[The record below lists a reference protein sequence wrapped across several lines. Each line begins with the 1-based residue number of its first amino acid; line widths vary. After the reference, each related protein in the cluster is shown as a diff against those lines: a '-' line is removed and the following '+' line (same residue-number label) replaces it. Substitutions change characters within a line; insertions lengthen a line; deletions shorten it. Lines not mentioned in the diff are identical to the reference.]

1 MEKKIIVEGMMC
13 KHCAKHVEEACKKV
27 NGVREAKV
35 NLEDKSVLVSGDNYS
50 LDEIKKNIID
60 AGYEPKF

>member
-1 MEKKIIVEGMMC
+1 MKQKLIIEGMMC
-13 KHCAKHVEEACKKV
+13 KHCAKHVEEACQKV
-27 NGVREAKV
+27 NGVKEAKV
-35 NLEDKSVLVSGDNYS
+35 NLDEKSVYISGDNYS